1 MKLNINTIV
10 VIGMLGVLSIT
21 GCTSTASFFRNRDFD
36 YAREAVYQNKP
47 LEVPNSVSSNPNI
60 TPALVLPSG
69 NSHFPASTQKQAEQ
83 ALQPPGLHR
92 VYNLGYIEQQQM
104 LKVHTKLG
112 VDNAQAS
119 LLIYEPV
126 KLSWYLLAT
135 LLHNHADITLNDSDV
150 QKRQFTIK
158 DNHTQQEYY
167 IVLTAIKNQ
176 PHQSKLAL
184 FDLTQKPITKKD
196 GDLLIKRIDEALNG
210 KTVTQEMLIAS
221 GYGFI
226 ESDEGFKYQLIFS
239 DKTATLV
246 FIGDR
251 NNIEHALKTAID
263 KAQFKYL
270 GYNKKDSTIHIKSPE
285 SDEYLLYLYEYTEL
299 GGIFSD
305 LTNWRH
311 FFKAEQHDLRVA
323 VFSMDKVLLSKEQA
337 EPILMAI
344 GQHLPLKS

>member
-1 MKLNINTIV
+1 M
-10 VIGMLGVLSIT
+10 
-21 GCTSTASFFRNRDFD
+21 
-36 YAREAVYQNKP
+36 
-47 LEVPNSVSSNPNI
+47 
-60 TPALVLPSG
+60 
-69 NSHFPASTQKQAEQ
+69 
-83 ALQPPGLHR
+83 
-92 VYNLGYIEQQQM
+92 
-104 LKVHTKLG
+104 
-112 VDNAQAS
+112 
-119 LLIYEPV
+119 
-126 KLSWYLLAT
+126 
-135 LLHNHADITLNDSDV
+135 
-150 QKRQFTIK
+150 
-158 DNHTQQEYY
+158 
-167 IVLTAIKNQ
+167 
-176 PHQSKLAL
+176 
-184 FDLTQKPITKKD
+184 
-196 GDLLIKRIDEALNG
+196 LIKRIDEALNG

-251 NNIEHALKTAID
+251 KNIEHALKTAID
-263 KAQFKYL
+263 EAQFKYL
-270 GYNKKDSTIHIKSPE
+270 GYNKKDSTIHIKLPE

-323 VFSMDKVLLSKEQA
+323 VFTMDKVLLSKEQA